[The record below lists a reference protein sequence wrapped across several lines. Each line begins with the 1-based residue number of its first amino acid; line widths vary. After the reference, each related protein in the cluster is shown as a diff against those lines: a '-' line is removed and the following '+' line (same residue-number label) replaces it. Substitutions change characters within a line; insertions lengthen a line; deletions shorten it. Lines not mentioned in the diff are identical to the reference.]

1 MIGRLPYSELGLVLV
16 LATSILLISVFSRFS
31 EIARPAIFIPTSHPH
46 IQHQMKT
53 IGLNYSQA
61 PHLIGR
67 ASTARRAGQLSLLL
81 LSCFV
86 SFGLTAAELKR
97 VALIRTPNGGIQPQ
111 AAVDS
116 QGIVHLIYYKGDAG
130 GGDVFYVRQEPGQ
143 DTFSKPL
150 QVNGQPGS
158 AIAAGTIR
166 GAQLAIGKNGRTHV
180 AWNGGKGA
188 AAVTIDGQT
197 VTPLLYTRLNDAGT
211 AFEPE
216 RNLNRL
222 RGLDGGGSVA
232 ADPKGNVYVVWHAM
246 SPGASNEAGRVVYVS
261 RSQDEGKTFEREKR
275 AIAKPTGAC
284 GCCGLRAFA
293 DSAGAVYVLYRAAS
307 QIVNRDEILLVSP
320 RPGAEFQIAYTH
332 PWKVPICVMSSA
344 TLTESKDRVWAAW
357 ETTDQV
363 YFASVNAKTMDVSKP
378 ITPPGSVKRK
388 HPVVVAN
395 AKGDTLFVWTE
406 GTGWAKGGAVA
417 WQLYDK
423 DGNATS
429 EKGRADG
436 VPVWSLA
443 TAFAKADGSFVIVY

>member
-1 MIGRLPYSELGLVLV
+1 
-16 LATSILLISVFSRFS
+16 
-31 EIARPAIFIPTSHPH
+31 
-46 IQHQMKT
+46 
-53 IGLNYSQA
+53 
-61 PHLIGR
+61 
-67 ASTARRAGQLSLLL
+67 
-81 LSCFV
+81 
-86 SFGLTAAELKR
+86 
-97 VALIRTPNGGIQPQ
+97 
-111 AAVDS
+111 
-116 QGIVHLIYYKGDAG
+116 
-130 GGDVFYVRQEPGQ
+130 VRQEPGQ

-150 QVNGQPGS
+150 PVNSQPGS

-166 GAQLAIGKNGRTHV
+166 GAQLAIGKNERVHV

-188 AAVTIDGQT
+188 APVSIDGET
-197 VTPLLYTRLNDAGT
+197 VTPLLYTRLNGAGT

-216 RNLNRL
+216 RNLNKFY
-222 RGLDGGGSVA
+222 GLDGGGSVA
-232 ADPKGNVYVVWHAM
+232 ADPTGNVYVVWHAAN
-246 SPGASNEAGRVVYVS
+246 PGTSNEAGRVVYVA

-293 DSAGAVYVLYRAAS
+293 DSAGAVYILYRAATKM
-307 QIVNRDEILLVSP
+307 VNRDEILLVAP
-320 RPGAEFQIAYTH
+320 RPGAEFQIAYAH
-332 PWKVPICVMSSA
+332 PWKVPTCVMSSA

-363 YFASVNAKTMDVSKP
+363 YFANVDAKTMEVSKP
-378 ITPPGSVKRK
+378 IAPPASTKRK

-395 AKGDTLFVWTE
+395 ANGDMLFVWTE
-406 GTGWAKGGAVA
+406 GTGWAKGGAAA

-423 DGNATS
+423 DGKATS